1 MLETSIGKAQES
13 LENTLNLINQ
23 ALAQGLTGKTG
34 GLEYAEEEWDLIN
47 RNADQYLDT
56 INRLQGENDLES
68 KYIES
73 INKAVNPSIQKKLKN
88 AMDAEMK
95 ALKEKDKLTQYD
107 LDRANKKYQITLAQI
122 ALEEAQQNK
131 NKMRLR
137 RDSQGNYRYQYV
149 ADDDQI
155 AKAKQ
160 ELSTLYTDL
169 YNFDKEKY
177 KSNLSEMEA
186 LTKEYQEKIAEL
198 SKINDPEERKERE
211 LLLEQQYAPL
221 FVAIQEETEISR
233 KNLMDSAFDDLS
245 LLYDK
250 SKDEYLS
257 MTEEETNALM
267 TELIPA

>member
-107 LDRANKKYQITLAQI
+107 VDRAQKVLEIEKARI
-122 ALEEAQQNK
+122 ALE
-131 NKMRLR
+131 
-137 RDSQGNYRYQYV
+137 
-149 ADDDQI
+149 
-155 AKAKQ
+155 
-160 ELSTLYTDL
+160 
-169 YNFDKEKY
+169 
-177 KSNLSEMEA
+177 
-186 LTKEYQEKIAEL
+186 
-198 SKINDPEERKERE
+198 
-211 LLLEQQYAPL
+211 
-221 FVAIQEETEISR
+221 
-233 KNLMDSAFDDLS
+233 
-245 LLYDK
+245 
-250 SKDEYLS
+250 
-257 MTEEETNALM
+257 
-267 TELIPA
+267 